1 MNKAQKITIGI
12 SLLGM
17 LAVYFNYYNW
27 ISEVDDLIVRFTPV
41 ILLGGAVFTF
51 FSLKKR

>member
-17 LAVYFNYYNW
+17 LVVYFIDYNW
-27 ISEVDDLIVRFTPV
+27 ISKVDDLIVHFTPV
-41 ILLGGAVFTF
+41 ILFGGAVFTF

>member
-12 SLLGM
+12 SLLAM
-17 LAVYFNYYNW
+17 LVIYFIDYDSINGL
-27 ISEVDDLIVRFTPV
+27 EELIMNFMPV
-41 ILLGGAVFTF
+41 ILLGGAIFSF